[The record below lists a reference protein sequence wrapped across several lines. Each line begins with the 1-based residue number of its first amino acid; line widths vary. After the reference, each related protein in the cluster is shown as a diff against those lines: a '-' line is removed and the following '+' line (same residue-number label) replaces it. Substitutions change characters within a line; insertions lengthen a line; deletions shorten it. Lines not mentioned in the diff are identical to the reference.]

1 MMGSLLK
8 YHMAPIKDDR
18 AFRALVKGDEF
29 RIEFGEFLDWKI
41 VLAAEYP
48 EVDLFN
54 SRGRQFPHRQFQ
66 DKIFRHKKFYKF
78 NLKGSVFEIV
88 NSRTAR
94 LKKHLWVTAC
104 LSNAASKMSYLQM
117 YFSLGRSFGSVPWKM
132 WRLSA

>member
-54 SRGRQFPHRQFQ
+54 SRGRQFHTVSFKTRFFGTRSS
-66 DKIFRHKKFYKF
+66 I
-78 NLKGSVFEIV
+78 
-88 NSRTAR
+88 NSI
-94 LKKHLWVTAC
+94 
-104 LSNAASKMSYLQM
+104 
-117 YFSLGRSFGSVPWKM
+117 
-132 WRLSA
+132 